1 MIIELD
7 DKNCYQVAQFDDTK
21 EWFLE
26 FKNVQQID
34 QLIED
39 LKELKA
45 SYLKS
50 RQEDYDRKHQ
60 LRLNF

>member
-7 DKNCYQVAQFDDTK
+7 KNNCYQVAQFDDTK

-34 QLIED
+34 QIIED
-39 LKELKA
+39 LKELKT
-45 SYLKS
+45 SYLKN
-50 RQEDYDRKHQ
+50 RQEEYDRKHQ
-60 LRLNF
+60 LSLNF